1 MSVAYASPTIAA
13 PGAIK
18 WRFPLR
24 GQYVLRPPAV
34 DPAGNIAVAA
44 SSGDVYS
51 LTPEG
56 SLRWTVPFVGG
67 DGGPTVGADGTV
79 YVASGSTITAIAPDG
94 SIRWAFTD
102 PGDGQG
108 VIAGPTVGPD
118 GNIYVVTD
126 FGGTGAFALSPAGQV
141 VWTNPG
147 NPRFIEG
154 GQVGVDV
161 AFGSGRL
168 YVGFDERGVALS
180 TMYALTLGGQQV
192 WAQNIGGSDDI
203 FMQRQRQPVTGPD
216 GSLYMT
222 AMGGENGWNLLR
234 VDPASGNIL
243 WNYSPYPSNG
253 MSPPSVGPDGSVY
266 FSRSLGYLDSVTP
279 EGHPRWTFFD
289 ETIIDYPVVS
299 PDGQTVVAGDRPDFG
314 VPGLARG
321 WNAADGTPAWAT
333 PLPLEG
339 DAFQIVYTRPSFS
352 PDSSTAYVATATFY
366 AGDVSYIYAIE
377 NSTGGPPPPPP

>member
-1 MSVAYASPTIAA
+1 MARALLFLTAALSASVIFAAPVAAA
-13 PGAIK
+13 PGTIK
-18 WRFPLR
+18 WRFELR
-24 GQYVLRPPAV
+24 GQYVLHPPAV
-34 DPAGNIAVAA
+34 DPNGNIAVVG
-44 SSGDVYS
+44 SLGDVYS

-56 SLRWTVPFVGG
+56 ALRWTVRAGG
-67 DGGPTVGADGTV
+67 DGGPTVGQDGTV
-79 YVASGSTITAIAPDG
+79 YVAGGSTITAIAPDG
-94 SIRWAFTD
+94 SIRWRYTD

-126 FGGTGAFALSPAGQV
+126 YPGSAFALSPAGELL
-141 VWTNPG
+141 WSNPG
-147 NPRFIEG
+147 SPRFIEY
-154 GQVGVDV
+154 GQTGVDI
-161 AFGSGRL
+161 AFGDGRM
-168 YVGFDERGVALS
+168 YVGFDEQGIALS
-180 TMYALTLGGQQV
+180 TMYALTLGGQQA
-192 WAQNIGGSDDI
+192 WARNIGGSDDI

-222 AMGGENGWNLLR
+222 AMGGANGWNLLR
-234 VDPASGNIL
+234 IDPASGNIL

-279 EGHPRWTFFD
+279 EGQPRWTFFD

-321 WNAADGTPAWAT
+321 SSRTPRCSRA
-333 PLPLEG
+333 
-339 DAFQIVYTRPSFS
+339 S
-352 PDSSTAYVATATFY
+352 PRRR
-366 AGDVSYIYAIE
+366 
-377 NSTGGPPPPPP
+377 